1 MRIYIIG
8 LVIAVAGLVAANQV
22 QAFGAGKPHGG
33 LLYAEGTMVATD

>member
-22 QAFGAGKPHGG
+22 QAFGAGKPRNGM
-33 LLYAEGTMVATD
+33 AGTERTMAAVN